1 MALARRTG
9 RRTAAWNSRVSK
21 AASMG
26 FRQMFLRAAGLTLLV
41 GPLSFGLLAQD
52 YIDVEA
58 ERERARQAGGA
69 EAQPPVS
76 TQRPSATSDGARSYG
91 LDSQPAETVYR
102 PLATD
107 ADQGTQQN
115 VGDLFI
121 QVQELQQEVMRLNGM
136 VERQANEIRV
146 LKEQSLERYMDLD
159 RRLAGGSARVPAPAQ
174 DVGNDQGDAPP
185 SNGRASAEQP
195 GEGDAYRAAYALVRG
210 QEFDEAVT
218 SFKQFLDRYP
228 DGRYAPNAHY
238 WLGELYLVV
247 KPAAP
252 ELARQSFTLLL
263 DEYPQNAKV
272 PDAMYKLGQVHYV
285 KGNRDQ
291 AREYLD
297 RVIREHGDSAAANLA
312 REFIDQNL

>member
-1 MALARRTG
+1 MALAKRTG
-9 RRTAAWNSRVSK
+9 PRIAAWNSRVSK

-26 FRQMFLRAAGLTLLV
+26 FRQMLLRAAGLALLV
-41 GPLSFGLLAQD
+41 GPVSFGHSQD

-58 ERERARQAGGA
+58 ERERARESGGA
-69 EAQPPVS
+69 GAQPQVS
-76 TQRPSATSDGARSYG
+76 TQRPSAPSDGARSYG

-102 PLATD
+102 PLATSSD
-107 ADQGTQQN
+107 DDVEQN

-121 QVQELQQEVMRLNGM
+121 QVQELQQEVMRLNGL
-136 VERQANEIRV
+136 VEQQANEIGV

-159 RRLAGGSARVPAPAQ
+159 RRLAGGSARVPAPVGDGGDGRDSAQ
-174 DVGNDQGDAPP
+174 ASDQ
-185 SNGRASAEQP
+185 RVSAEQP
-195 GEGDAYRAAYALVRG
+195 GEGDAYRAAYALVRS

-238 WLGELYLVV
+238 WLGELYLAV

-285 KGNRDQ
+285 KGNRDK

>member
-1 MALARRTG
+1 MSFKRLVICT
-9 RRTAAWNSRVSK
+9 
-21 AASMG
+21 
-26 FRQMFLRAAGLTLLV
+26 AGLTLMV
-41 GPLSFGLLAQD
+41 GPVSFGAFAQD

-58 ERERARQAGGA
+58 ERERARQSGSSLD
-69 EAQPPVS
+69 QPPRVS
-76 TQRPSATSDGARSYG
+76 PGNSASPGAGARSYG
-91 LDSQPAETVYR
+91 LDSQPAETVFR
-102 PLATD
+102 PLPERTS
-107 ADQGTQQN
+107 ADSRQN

-121 QVQELQQEVMRLNGM
+121 QVQELQQEVMRLNGV
-136 VERQANEIRV
+136 VEEQANEIRT

-159 RRLAGGSARVPAPAQ
+159 RRLSGGGGAVAQVPGAAERKGVDAQMQAG
-174 DVGNDQGDAPP
+174 D
-185 SNGRASAEQP
+185 ASAEQP
-195 GEGDAYRAAYALVRG
+195 GEGDAYRAAYALVRS
-210 QEFDEAVT
+210 QEFDTAVT
-218 SFKQFLDRYP
+218 SFKQFLERFP

-263 DEYPQNAKV
+263 DEYPDNAKV

-285 KGNRDQ
+285 KGNRDR

-297 RVIREHGDSAAANLA
+297 RVIREHSDSAAANLA